1 MAPLYRIL
9 ITVMTVISVAFS
21 AQASRTPVKHERP
34 DLDKIEAETLNPSSP
49 YYYKKLMASYQ
60 SNDTVMGEEEF
71 KYLYYGALFQD
82 NYNPYPHIYNEAR
95 LKELEP
101 LYSKSQHSRAECT
114 AILEFAREALAH
126 NPFNLRQLNFL
137 VYAYEKLGKINLA
150 KIWQNKLNHLLLT
163 IASSGTGVDPENAWT
178 VVLTSN
184 EYDFLNLS
192 GMTATGQKFQE
203 PYYDYIS
210 VAPKKDGD
218 PQGYYFNI
226 EPILKEYYKQHP
238 NEL

>member
-1 MAPLYRIL
+1 
-9 ITVMTVISVAFS
+9 MTVIVATALS
-21 AQASRTPVKHERP
+21 AYAAKSPLKHERP
-34 DLDKIEAETLNPSSP
+34 DLDKIEEETLNPSSP
-49 YYYKKLMASYQ
+49 YFYKALMASYQ
-60 SNDTVMGEEEF
+60 SNDTIMGEEEF

-82 NYNPYPHIYNEAR
+82 SYDPYPHVYNEAR

-101 LYSKSQHSRAECT
+101 LYSKAQHSRAECR
-114 AILEFAREALAH
+114 AILEFARESLAR

-137 VYAYEKLGKINLA
+137 VYAYEKLGKVNLA

-163 IASSGTGVDPENAWT
+163 IASSGTGADPENAWI
-178 VVLTSN
+178 VVLASN

-210 VAPKKDGD
+210 VAPKKEGD
-218 PQGYYFNI
+218 PKGFYFNL
-226 EPILKEYYKQHP
+226 EPILKEYYKKHP